1 MLQNLHVTYYLSCV
15 AFYMFLVICYISHG
29 TCLLYNKLYFKH
41 IFRPSLAIF
50 FLTDIFVY
58 IPAASLGAVII
69 VAAGG
74 MFSLD
79 SIHVRILQF
88 LMINIGFVKHIWTL
102 RRLDIIPFLFTFLFS
117 LHETTLGIVIGI
129 GTHLAMILIIQFD
142 PIRLKR
148 YREYS
153 VMVLT
158 GHVLFPAAEVL
169 FKYIL
174 LNFNNFFS
182 R

>member
-1 MLQNLHVTYYLSCV
+1 MLHVTRHILKVTCFGRRLNVTSHMAYV
-15 AFYMFLVICYISHG
+15 TIRMFSVKCLMSNVTEFPCHILLVICCISHG

-88 LMINIGFVKHIWTL
+88 LIGFN
-102 RRLDIIPFLFTFLFS
+102 D
-117 LHETTLGIVIGI
+117 
-129 GTHLAMILIIQFD
+129 
-142 PIRLKR
+142 
-148 YREYS
+148 
-153 VMVLT
+153 
-158 GHVLFPAAEVL
+158 
-169 FKYIL
+169 
-174 LNFNNFFS
+174 
-182 R
+182 

>member
-1 MLQNLHVTYYLSCV
+1 MLQNFDVTYYLSC
-15 AFYMFLVICYISHG
+15 FFIHMFLVICYISHG
-29 TCLLYNKLYFKH
+29 TCLLYNELYFKH

-88 LMINIGFVKHIWTL
+88 LIGSN
-102 RRLDIIPFLFTFLFS
+102 D
-117 LHETTLGIVIGI
+117 
-129 GTHLAMILIIQFD
+129 
-142 PIRLKR
+142 
-148 YREYS
+148 
-153 VMVLT
+153 
-158 GHVLFPAAEVL
+158 
-169 FKYIL
+169 
-174 LNFNNFFS
+174 
-182 R
+182 